1 LPEGIKPQ
9 KYDEM
14 ADAAIVINRY
24 LVATPLY
31 RMSGLQL
38 MCQVPLPE
46 SMIFERCAAV
56 AEVLLP
62 ICLM

>member
-46 SMIFERCAAV
+46 STIFERCAAV